1 MDWSMHVEDI
11 DEDYEGLLEKLR
23 KCRSLATV
31 KREVQCRRRLNE
43 KTLQMLKERRKLANS
58 GNTGLEYKVL
68 CKELRRRIMEDY
80 ENFRK
85 ERLRKAAEDRASIK
99 KGWKEVQVCRK
110 MPTALVDDHGRRTTV
125 RAEMED
131 ICQTYFSELFASTK
145 IIDPPVF
152 EQIGQVPEVLSAEVD
167 MAVRNM
173 KVGKAS
179 GPDETRTEEVKAGG
193 EVLSKALSVRFTK
206 YINAGRIPEQWKR
219 ARTVLI
225 PKKGDREDIRNYRPI
240 TLLSHLYKIFMRVI
254 YARMERTLDENMPR
268 EQAGFRKRFSTID
281 HIFTI
286 SQLAERCRE
295 YKVPLC
301 LLFVDFQKAFDSVE
315 HNAVL
320 KAMSDQGVEPA
331 YVRILQETMKESYT
345 EITLFE
351 KPLRILMKRGVKQGD
366 ICSPKAFTSTL
377 ESVLRHV
384 AEKGGFEIDGE
395 TLQMLLFA
403 DDVVLVA
410 SRPVTLQNLLNE
422 ICQLTESIG
431 LKIHP
436 GKTKWMKNAYCED
449 SEIKLNN
456 QIVERVEHYVYLG
469 QAIRM
474 DNDLQLELSR
484 RRRAGWTAFSK
495 VDVLLKNQD
504 IPAQTKSRLF
514 HSSVLPALLYGC
526 ETWNLTK
533 AEERSLQV
541 TQRAM
546 ERRMLGISKMQHIR
560 NKEIREVS
568 QLHDI
573 INLLY
578 RRKKAWAGHVARMK
592 DNRWTVRVLHW
603 YPRTVKRPTGRP
615 PLRWIDPLWKQI
627 GRTWT
632 RTAQDREKWHGCE
645 LRPQWTRVS
654 ST

>member
-1 MDWSMHVEDI
+1 
-11 DEDYEGLLEKLR
+11 
-23 KCRSLATV
+23 
-31 KREVQCRRRLNE
+31 
-43 KTLQMLKERRKLANS
+43 
-58 GNTGLEYKVL
+58 
-68 CKELRRRIMEDY
+68 
-80 ENFRK
+80 
-85 ERLRKAAEDRASIK
+85 
-99 KGWKEVQVCRK
+99 
-110 MPTALVDDHGRRTTV
+110 
-125 RAEMED
+125 
-131 ICQTYFSELFASTK
+131 
-145 IIDPPVF
+145 
-152 EQIGQVPEVLSAEVD
+152 
-167 MAVRNM
+167 
-173 KVGKAS
+173 
-179 GPDETRTEEVKAGG
+179 
-193 EVLSKALSVRFTK
+193 
-206 YINAGRIPEQWKR
+206 
-219 ARTVLI
+219 
-225 PKKGDREDIRNYRPI
+225 
-240 TLLSHLYKIFMRVI
+240 
-254 YARMERTLDENMPR
+254 
-268 EQAGFRKRFSTID
+268 
-281 HIFTI
+281 
-286 SQLAERCRE
+286 
-295 YKVPLC
+295 
-301 LLFVDFQKAFDSVE
+301 
-315 HNAVL
+315 
-320 KAMSDQGVEPA
+320 
-331 YVRILQETMKESYT
+331 MKESYT

-449 SEIKLNN
+449 SEIKLNNQIVERVEHYVYLGQAIRMDNDLQLELSRRRRAGWTAFSKVDVLLKNQDIPAQTKSRLFHSNSEIKLNN

-645 LRPQWTRVS
+645 LRPQWT
-654 ST
+654 T